1 MKKLHYPTLS
11 LTSILT
17 LKTDDPTVRPKRRHH
32 GWHPRAHVKLNF
44 KPSKLRGG
52 LHMTSESPAKV
63 LILT

>member
-1 MKKLHYPTLS
+1 MYIPTLS
-11 LTSILT
+11 TTST
-17 LKTDDPTVRPKRRHH
+17 STSETDDPTVRPKRRHH